1 VTLRGWGSNGV
12 LRESPLR
19 RLEERDHQSLVLPVI
34 TELREGEKLRER
46 FCFKVSVVFIFLF
59 TLVLTE

>member
-1 VTLRGWGSNGV
+1 M
-12 LRESPLR
+12 ESPLR
-19 RLEERDHQSLVLPVI
+19 RLEGRDHQSLILPVI

-59 TLVLTE
+59 TWVLTELIVPLSP